1 MFKDILESLCYIYIL
16 EFTSIKQKNVL
27 RVAHT
32 LNCMKLC
39 YKCLIYIILQ
49 LTMVELQTDV
59 PMIRNGSQATMVIME
74 IHHSDDN
81 INESNKKDIGRQLA
95 DAMMETLK
103 VSLDR

>member
-1 MFKDILESLCYIYIL
+1 
-16 EFTSIKQKNVL
+16 
-27 RVAHT
+27 
-32 LNCMKLC
+32 
-39 YKCLIYIILQ
+39 
-49 LTMVELQTDV
+49 MVELQTDV